1 MMDDT
6 EILKRIGQ
14 FVDEEHALYRQGE
27 EQGPLGGAERERL
40 DRLKIAL
47 DQCWDLLDQR
57 RGLRDAGR
65 DPDLAR
71 LRDPAT
77 VENYQQ

>member
-1 MMDDT
+1 MNDP
-6 EILKRIGQ
+6 EILQHIGKL
-14 FVDEEHALYRQGE
+14 VDEEHALYRQGE
-27 EQGPLGGAERERL
+27 DQGPLGAAERERL
-40 DRLKIAL
+40 HQLKIAL

-65 DPDLAR
+65 NPNDAR

-77 VENYQQ
+77 VERYQQ